1 MGHRPDG
8 APILRRMLDR
18 PAIEGVGVYVYSRQ
32 KGGKEVGELVRRSHV
47 GVRATDRA
55 EDIVVMEA
63 DVVVRAGRLGAY
75 DNHDDEIAR
84 FLASG
89 KNVISINGYGYTAY
103 WSNER
108 SARLQAACE
117 TWTTP
122 R

>member
-1 MGHRPDG
+1 M
-8 APILRRMLDR
+8 
-18 PAIEGVGVYVYSRQ
+18 
-32 KGGKEVGELVRRSHV
+32 GELVRSSHV

-108 SARLQAACE
+108 SSRLQAACE

>member
-1 MGHRPDG
+1 
-8 APILRRMLDR
+8 MLDR

-32 KGGKEVGELVRRSHV
+32 KVGKEVGELVRRSHV

-55 EDIVVMEA
+55 
-63 DVVVRAGRLGAY
+63 GRRGAY

-108 SARLQAACE
+108 SSRLQAACE